1 MGSLLGL
8 FVLLAVVIVAC
19 GVALT
24 HFADRIAEMT
34 AMGHSLAGLLLLAAA
49 TSLPE
54 LSVGWA
60 AVRIA
65 APDLALGELLGSC
78 LWNLLLLA
86 ILDLSTRTRGRMFS
100 RDSAA
105 QALLATVT
113 VLLAAIIM
121 MGLTLKSQFVFLRIS
136 PLSWSILLCYV
147 LCVRLVYRD
156 HGNRDH
162 DSRAEVDRGELSR
175 RGPGIL
181 VAIAGFSISAALI
194 FFAAP
199 NLATVADQLA
209 EKTGWGDSFLGV
221 AFVALVTSLPEAVT
235 TLAAIRLGHV
245 NMAVANIFGSNAFNL
260 TIVAALDFASPN
272 SLLASVAEVHLI
284 SVTAVILVTAVAL
297 LGILYRAEKRYWLIE
312 PDAVLVITLLIGAM
326 VLIYRHSV

>member
-8 FVLLAVVIVAC
+8 FVLLALVIVTS

-54 LSVGWA
+54 LSVGLA
-60 AVRIA
+60 AMQIEA
-65 APDLALGELLGSC
+65 ADLAMGELLGSC

-100 RDSAA
+100 PDSAA

-136 PLSWSILLCYV
+136 PLSWVILVGYV

-156 HGNRDH
+156 HG
-162 DSRAEVDRGELSR
+162 SQPEIDRGELAR
-175 RGPGIL
+175 RGPARV
-181 VAIAGFSISAALI
+181 VAIVGFLIAAAII

-199 NLATVADQLA
+199 YLASVADQLA
-209 EKTGWGDSFLGV
+209 ERTGWGDTFLGV
-221 AFVALVTSLPEAVT
+221 TFVALVTSLPEAVT
-235 TLAAIRLGHV
+235 TLAAIRLGRV

-260 TIVAALDFASPN
+260 TIIAALDVATPN
-272 SLLASVAEVHLI
+272 ALLASVSQVHLI
-284 SVTAVILVTAVAL
+284 TVTAVILVTAVAL

-312 PDAVLVITLLIGAM
+312 PDAVLVILLLIGTL
-326 VLIYRHSV
+326 VLIYQYGV

>member
-8 FVLLAVVIVAC
+8 FVLLALVIVTS

-60 AVRIA
+60 AIQIE

-86 ILDLSTRTRGRMFS
+86 ILDLFTRTRGRMFS
-100 RDSAA
+100 PDSAA

-113 VLLAAIIM
+113 VLLAAIVM

-136 PLSWSILLCYV
+136 PLSWSILLGYV

-156 HGNRDH
+156 HG
-162 DSRAEVDRGELSR
+162 SQPEIDRGDLAR
-175 RGPGIL
+175 RGPARV
-181 VAIAGFSISAALI
+181 VAIVGFLVSAAII

-199 NLATVADQLA
+199 NLASVADRLA
-209 EKTGWGDSFLGV
+209 EITGWGDTFLGV
-221 AFVALVTSLPEAVT
+221 TFVALVTSLPEAVT
-235 TLAAIRLGHV
+235 TLAAIRLGRV

-260 TIVAALDFASPN
+260 TIIAALDVATPN
-272 SLLASVAEVHLI
+272 SLLASVSQVHLI
-284 SVTAVILVTAVAL
+284 AVTAVILVTAVAL

-312 PDAVLVITLLIGAM
+312 PDAVLVIMLLIGTL
-326 VLIYRHSV
+326 VLIYRYSV

>member
-8 FVLLAVVIVAC
+8 FVLLALVIVTS

-60 AVRIA
+60 AIQIEA
-65 APDLALGELLGSC
+65 ADLAMGELLGSC

-100 RDSAA
+100 PDSAA

-136 PLSWSILLCYV
+136 PLSWVILVGYV

-156 HGNRDH
+156 HG
-162 DSRAEVDRGELSR
+162 SQPEIDRGELAR
-175 RGPGIL
+175 RGPARV
-181 VAIAGFSISAALI
+181 VAIVGFLIAAAII

-199 NLATVADQLA
+199 YLASVADQLA
-209 EKTGWGDSFLGV
+209 EKTGWGDTFLGV
-221 AFVALVTSLPEAVT
+221 TFVALVTSLPEAVT
-235 TLAAIRLGHV
+235 TLAAIRLGRV

-260 TIVAALDFASPN
+260 TIIAVLDVATPN
-272 SLLASVAEVHLI
+272 ALLASVSQVHLI
-284 SVTAVILVTAVAL
+284 TVTAVILVTAVAL

-312 PDAVLVITLLIGAM
+312 PDAVLVILLLIGTL
-326 VLIYRHSV
+326 VLIYQYGV